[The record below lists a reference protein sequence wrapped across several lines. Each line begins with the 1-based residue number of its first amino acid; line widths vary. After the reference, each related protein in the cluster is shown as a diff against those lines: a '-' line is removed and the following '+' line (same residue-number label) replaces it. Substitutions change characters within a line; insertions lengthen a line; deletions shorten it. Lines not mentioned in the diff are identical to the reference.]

1 MRVTVFVEGGGQSK
15 DLRTRCREGFHN
27 FLSKA
32 VAHGRSPKIV
42 ACGSRSDAFDRFKTA
57 VSQGSSGEYL
67 LLVDSEDV
75 VSAATVWQHVGH
87 RPDDNWE
94 CPDGAREEDLHFMA
108 VCMESWLVA
117 DAESL
122 SGFYSDHFHAARLPP
137 TDNLETVD
145 KATIL
150 QTLRSAT
157 RDTTKGEYA
166 KGKVSFAALGAL
178 DINTVRKRMPYC
190 ERFAARLISDQPEN
204 PVDAPT

>member
-42 ACGSRSDAFDRFKTA
+42 ACGSRYEAYDRFKTA
-57 VSQGSSGEYL
+57 MSQRSSGEYL

-75 VSAATVWQHVGH
+75 VSVAEVWEHVRQRSG
-87 RPDDNWE
+87 DNWE
-94 CPDGAREEDLHFMA
+94 RPDGAREEHLHFMA

-117 DAESL
+117 DGESL
-122 SGFYSDHFHAARLPP
+122 SEFYSDQFHASRLPQ

-145 KATIL
+145 KATVL
-150 QTLRSAT
+150 QALRFAT
-157 RDTTKGEYA
+157 RDTKKGEYA

-178 DINTVRKRMPYC
+178 DISTVRKRMPYC
-190 ERFAARLISDQPEN
+190 ERFVASLSSAEPEK